1 MSDQGWRDMIV
12 GERMTVDR
20 AFEDDIEA
28 SPFSRQQWGLV
39 MTAVEFEVIGDQQSG
54 YRLTADTS
62 KLGHVLPELNKMADQ
77 GMAGPGAAG
86 SRGGGSG
93 GGLFGSVKSALG
105 LGNDGDDEQRAAA
118 ESLATEYASELQA
131 ELEES
136 GKWERV
142 CEQATKKAD
151 KADDGHEGHEAGN

>member
-20 AFEDDIEA
+20 AFEDRIQS

-39 MTAVEFEVIGDQQSG
+39 MTAVEFQVTGDEEAG

-62 KLGHVLPELNKMADQ
+62 KLGHVLPELDRMADQ

-86 SRGGGSG
+86 SRGGGGGSG
-93 GGLFGSVKSALG
+93 LLGSVKSALG
-105 LGNDGDDEQRAAA
+105 LGGGGDEQRAAA
-118 ESLATEYASELQA
+118 ETLATEYASALQD

-142 CEQATKKAD
+142 CEQATDEPDEVAQANEAD
-151 KADDGHEGHEAGN
+151 N